1 MTSDATLRPRV
12 AAVSGGAP
20 PQASMLHGPVLPVLA
35 RLALPTVMV
44 MFLVTLLSVAETY
57 FVSSLGTD
65 AIAAASL
72 VVPIILLMTM
82 VSNGGIGGGVSSAIA
97 RARGA
102 GRMDD
107 AQSLVWHA
115 LAIAVVCGTL
125 FTVGLYLGAPAL
137 YRWLG
142 GSGRSLQLAIQY
154 SNVLFG
160 GAIASW
166 ALMLMQ
172 AALRGAGNV
181 KVPAMIIAGSVSAG
195 LAISPALIMG
205 WMGFPRLG
213 VAGAG
218 VAQVLTNIGALIAVV
233 SYMRSRRSTLRLQR
247 HPFRREHFK
256 SILGIGL
263 VSSMNAIMTNLTLT
277 SITAAVGGF
286 GISAI
291 AGYGIASRLD
301 SLLIPVMFGFGTAAI
316 TVVGMNLGAGNV
328 ERARRTA
335 LVNAI
340 FVAALLEVLG
350 LAVAIWP
357 NAWMTWFTSDPH
369 VLAAGARYL
378 VIVGP
383 VYGLGAITMELYFAG
398 QAARKIGWPLAATAL
413 RLGCAVAA
421 MAWAKLG
428 TPQLDAIYLLAAAGT
443 VVACLLT
450 LCGFARVSWGAT
462 R

>member
-1 MTSDATLRPRV
+1 
-12 AAVSGGAP
+12 
-20 PQASMLHGPVLPVLA
+20 
-35 RLALPTVMV
+35 
-44 MFLVTLLSVAETY
+44 
-57 FVSSLGTD
+57 
-65 AIAAASL
+65 
-72 VVPIILLMTM
+72 
-82 VSNGGIGGGVSSAIA
+82 
-97 RARGA
+97 
-102 GRMDD
+102 
-107 AQSLVWHA
+107 
-115 LAIAVVCGTL
+115 
-125 FTVGLYLGAPAL
+125 
-137 YRWLG
+137 
-142 GSGRSLQLAIQY
+142 
-154 SNVLFG
+154 
-160 GAIASW
+160 
-166 ALMLMQ
+166 
-172 AALRGAGNV
+172 
-181 KVPAMIIAGSVSAG
+181 
-195 LAISPALIMG
+195 
-205 WMGFPRLG
+205 
-213 VAGAG
+213 
-218 VAQVLTNIGALIAVV
+218 VLTNIGALIAVV